1 MSLPYKSGCL
11 FLPDVVDAATRSRMM
26 AGIRGKDTRPE
37 MILRRGLHGR
47 GFRFRLHESRL
58 PGSPD
63 LVFPGRRAV
72 IFVHGCFWHGH
83 DCHLFRLPATRQEFW
98 RAKIEGN
105 AARDAATED
114 ALVRAGW
121 RVLTIWECALKGR
134 ERLPVEAMLDR
145 VSAWLAAGSGQEMI
159 AGGANGSF

>member
-1 MSLPYKSGCL
+1 MA
-11 FLPDVVDAATRSRMM
+11 DVVDAATRSRMM

-37 MILRRGLHGR
+37 MILRRGLHAR
-47 GFRFRLHESRL
+47 GFRYRLHDRRL

-83 DCHLFRLPATRQEFW
+83 GCHLFRWPATRREFW
-98 RAKIEGN
+98 KAKIEGN
-105 AARDAATED
+105 RARDEAAHA
-114 ALVRAGW
+114 ALFADGC

-134 ERLPVEAMLDR
+134 ERLPVEEVLDR
-145 VSAWLAAGSGQEMI
+145 ASDWLANGPIKETI

>member
-1 MSLPYKSGCL
+1 
-11 FLPDVVDAATRSRMM
+11 M

-37 MILRRGLHGR
+37 MILRRGLHAR
-47 GFRFRLHESRL
+47 GFRFRLHDRRL

-98 RAKIEGN
+98 RTKIESN
-105 AARDAATED
+105 MTRDAAAEA
-114 ALVRAGW
+114 ALLASGW

-134 ERLPVEAMLDR
+134 TRLPVEIVLDR
-145 VSAWLAAGSGQEMI
+145 ASEWLVNGPAQGTVAGS
-159 AGGANGSF
+159 ANGEC